1 MHGLAIR
8 PSNAQSPVVTSEL
21 HPNLRVILSTRN
33 VSYREADR
41 PIIDKLPLLISL
53 TDLSAEAVVIGG
65 PDRPRWPV
73 DVVGIECGGHRGL
86 RRCHQLSTPDT
97 LTEAGIVVGGVKET
111 IMCRATVSRAVVL
124 SRSRE
129 LRQGV
134 AGDGVRLSHAPA
146 PVCGLR
152 ARQNWGVEV
161 GRRSHLPPTSGA
173 PGLSSTTSGAVPHAR
188 TALRV
193 AGGVWVPDEW
203 CGRWCA
209 RSRVHVSRHR
219 PGQSCRRPAG
229 VRGR

>member
-1 MHGLAIR
+1 MVHGLAIR

-86 RRCHQLSTPDT
+86 RRRNQLSTPDT

-129 LRQGV
+129 LRQGE
-134 AGDGVRLSHAPA
+134 AGDGVRLPHAPV
-146 PVCGLR
+146 PMCGLR
-152 ARQNWGVEV
+152 AR
-161 GRRSHLPPTSGA
+161 
-173 PGLSSTTSGAVPHAR
+173 
-188 TALRV
+188 
-193 AGGVWVPDEW
+193 
-203 CGRWCA
+203 
-209 RSRVHVSRHR
+209 
-219 PGQSCRRPAG
+219 
-229 VRGR
+229 